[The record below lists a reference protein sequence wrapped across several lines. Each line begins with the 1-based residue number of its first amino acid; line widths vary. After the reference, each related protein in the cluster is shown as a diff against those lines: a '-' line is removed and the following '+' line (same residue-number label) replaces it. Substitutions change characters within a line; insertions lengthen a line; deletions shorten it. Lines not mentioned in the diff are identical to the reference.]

1 MKKEEVI
8 HLGSYNIQ
16 NGRNGGLES
25 ELCGMYQ
32 ANIDLGILQENKVA
46 RSVYM
51 WYLVGFCVE

>member
-32 ANIDLGILQENKVA
+32 ANIDLGILQ
-46 RSVYM
+46 
-51 WYLVGFCVE
+51 